1 MIVTDIPGVPQLHA
15 LDFPSTYLHAPVDYA
30 HYLDHHRSFQ
40 RADVILVNSFYD
52 IDKPAVDALRNQV
65 IGTPDVQVSPFFLL

>member
-1 MIVTDIPGVPQLHA
+1 MIVTDIPGVPRLHA
-15 LDFPSTYLHAPVDYA
+15 LDFPSPYLNPVNYPN
-30 HYLDHHRSFQ
+30 YLDHHRRFQ

-52 IDKPAVDALRNQV
+52 IDKRALDALRNQV